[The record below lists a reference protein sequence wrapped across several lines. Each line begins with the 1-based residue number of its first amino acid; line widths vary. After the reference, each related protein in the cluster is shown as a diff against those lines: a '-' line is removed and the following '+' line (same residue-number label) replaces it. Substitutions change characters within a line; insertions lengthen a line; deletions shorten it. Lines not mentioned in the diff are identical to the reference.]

1 MTDFNQIGTQVPQQ
15 IIEKP
20 MSVTVFGVLNIVF
33 GGIGLLC
40 MPFVMFGFLYADKF
54 VQVEITFADKILS
67 LFGFIVGFGFSI
79 WKLTL
84 GIGLL
89 TLRSWARRGTIGY
102 AYADIVWT
110 LLGVGWNILALYLG
124 WTTPMEGGL
133 TAYIGGTCGV
143 LFSLIYCVLLLI
155 FMQTAKVKQAF
166 SAVGG

>member
-1 MTDFNQIGTQVPQQ
+1 MEETGQNPVILPPQV
-15 IIEKP
+15 IEKP
-20 MSVTVFGVLNIVF
+20 TSVTVFGILNIVF
-33 GGIGLLC
+33 GGLGLLC
-40 MPFVMFGFLYADKF
+40 MPFVVFGFLYADRF
-54 VQVEITFADKILS
+54 VQVEITFADKIWS

-79 WKLTL
+79 WQLTL

-155 FMQTAKVKQAF
+155 FMQTTKVKRAF
-166 SAVGG
+166 SASI